1 MSQLVNNIG
10 PGFVQAGKMAQ
21 QAFAQLKQFFND
33 KVIQPIRDFIDNLSW
48 EGIKERAMTIWE
60 TIKEFVAEKIANIKE
75 NIGLM
80 WEGYKDKVSTIW
92 DGVKDS
98 IVEKITVVKEWI
110 KDNLSFSANMCINR
124 WYWSNR

>member
-48 EGIKERAMTIWE
+48 EGIKERAMEVWDTIQS
-60 TIKEFVAEKIANIKE
+60 FVGER
-75 NIGLM
+75 L
-80 WEGYKDKVSTIW
+80 
-92 DGVKDS
+92 VK
-98 IVEKITVVKEWI
+98 
-110 KDNLSFSANMCINR
+110 
-124 WYWSNR
+124 